1 MNPHHLGSR
10 GYAKKMP
17 EFEAKLHRMARLAE
31 EGVQVETADW
41 EPRSILYYMARE
53 VCHAPNGNFSSQN
66 PAMSDLVQRISEVT
80 NEVRQGT
87 RTSNREKDVLTQAL
101 GNREHPG
108 RTRGASVVPWRLLFE
123 EAAHTYRSR
132 SRSRAEQEAET
143 LRRPKEI
150 EERFDARLEATVE
163 A

>member
-1 MNPHHLGSR
+1 
-10 GYAKKMP
+10 MP
-17 EFEAKLHRMARLAE
+17 EFEAELHRMARLAE

-41 EPRSILYYMARE
+41 EPRSILYCMARE
-53 VCHAPNGNFSSQN
+53 VRHAPDGSFSSQN

-87 RTSNREKDVLTQAL
+87 RTSNREKDVLTQA
-101 GNREHPG
+101 E
-108 RTRGASVVPWRLLFE
+108 
-123 EAAHTYRSR
+123 AHTYRSC

-143 LRRPKEI
+143 LRRLKEI